1 MVEFALLVGD
11 GDHVVVG
18 LLLVNMLMLG
28 GDVIIMRVVVL
39 DFLFHLL
46 LRLVGLLDIGA
57 VLVGLLG
64 LISLIRIIE
73 PFLIH
78 ALKLVVYRIQVVVIL
93 IILRIYRY
101 STHLVALSGLL
112 LQLAWI
118 LRPLDHGRILELF

>member
-18 LLLVNMLMLG
+18 LLLVRMLMLG

-101 STHLVALSGLL
+101 STH
-112 LQLAWI
+112 
-118 LRPLDHGRILELF
+118 

>member
-18 LLLVNMLMLG
+18 LLLVRMLMLG

>member
-1 MVEFALLVGD
+1 MLVGD